1 MWLKFIISSKSGW
14 SLLPVSISD
23 NSACSCWSFWISW
36 DIDDSGWEEFDCSVE
51 IESDLDSSFGF
62 DSSIILSFESDSD
75 KLIIQIII
83 NFIFLKIIN
92 LK

>member
-23 NSACSCWSFWISW
+23 NSACFCLSFWTSW
-36 DIDDSGWEEFDCSVE
+36 DIDDSGWEEFDYSAE

-62 DSSIILSFESDSD
+62 DSSIILSFEFDSD
-75 KLIIQIII
+75 ILIIQIII
-83 NFIFLKIIN
+83 NFIFAKIIN